1 VRRRTFISL
10 LGGAMATWPLAA
22 RAQQATMPV
31 VGILSPASQNEEL
44 LRGFRQGLKQAG
56 FVEGENV
63 SILYHFAENE
73 IDRLPA
79 LADDLARRRVAVIAP
94 IGHPAAFAAKAA
106 TATIP
111 IVFVSA
117 DDPVRLGL
125 VANLARP
132 GNNLTGTNILQIELV
147 TKRLQLLRQLVPA
160 ATRVAVLVD
169 PTSKTTTETTLQEV
183 ESAARA
189 MALHIQVLHAS
200 NGREIGAAFAAFER
214 ERPNAL
220 FVSGGPLFTD
230 RRVQLATLAARHMIP
245 MTSANRQITEVGGLM
260 SYGANITD
268 AFRQGGVYAGRI
280 LKGEKPADLP
290 VVQATK
296 FELVINAETAR
307 ILGLT
312 VPPSLLAIADEAS
325 ETARLHHAA
334 QRCGSLAARSA
345 RAAVGEAA
353 DHRIFRPEHAFG
365 RKRVRRRFYAA
376 TA

>member
-1 VRRRTFISL
+1 MRRRTFITL
-10 LGGAMATWPLAA
+10 VGGAAVAWPLAA
-22 RAQQATMPV
+22 RAQQAQMPV
-31 VGILSPASQNEEL
+31 IGVLSPASQNEEL

-94 IGHPAAFAAKAA
+94 IGHPAVFAAKAA
-106 TATIP
+106 TTTIP

-125 VANLARP
+125 VASLARP
-132 GNNLTGTNILQIELV
+132 GSNLTGTNILQIELV
-147 TKRLQLLRQLVPA
+147 TKRLQLLRELVPA

-183 ESAARA
+183 GTAARA
-189 MALHIQVLHAS
+189 TGLQIQILNAS

-214 ERPNAL
+214 ERPDAL
-220 FVSGGPLFTD
+220 FVSLGPLFTD
-230 RRVQLATLAARHMIP
+230 RRAQLVTLAVRHMIP
-245 MTSANRQITEVGGLM
+245 MTCANRQITEAGGLM
-260 SYGANITD
+260 SYGANISD
-268 AFRQGGVYAGRI
+268 AFRQAGVYAGRI
-280 LKGEKPADLP
+280 LKGEKPSDLP

-312 VPPSLLAIADEAS
+312 VPPSLLAIADEVI
-325 ETARLHHAA
+325 E
-334 QRCGSLAARSA
+334 
-345 RAAVGEAA
+345 
-353 DHRIFRPEHAFG
+353 
-365 RKRVRRRFYAA
+365 
-376 TA
+376 